1 MFNIKLI
8 KMNTEIIA
16 MSLAY
21 IIIYSACDLNRKKDS
36 KIPILSKWWFVRVLM
51 VTIAGVILTNYA

>member
-1 MFNIKLI
+1 MAEFKNNT
-8 KMNTEIIA
+8 MDTEIIA